1 MGILTAALLHDIGKT
16 LTGLTVEL
24 FEHAEDAQGS
34 PWLPDA
40 GNMAQNGGRWY
51 RVSFPEHKAPYALHA
66 ELAWTFFA
74 AIVPASVRRWL
85 ASGDPSLLPA
95 LRQYLSGQHEGSPF
109 ADIIRK
115 ADMASTAR
123 DLKSGSRQRFATARR
138 TPLIETVMETLVEM
152 LAERGRWFSV
162 ASSAGGD
169 LFRQGGTVYMVSKH
183 VPDRIREFLK
193 QTKHPAAPFFPSDN
207 QRVFDT
213 LLEYGAVLP
222 NPADERRA
230 VTAVDIAFTRSD
242 GETRAQRFTMLA
254 FKLET
259 LYPDG
264 NYPAEFA
271 GSLNVS
277 SDQSPAQHQGSSDT
291 EKQETGAENTLQ
303 SAESVIPADIP
314 PPPRKRWDTETE
326 NHIGN
331 ETEAASELQTRF
343 MATAVDLS
351 EYRETPRQPENIQRP
366 SEKPPA
372 GQPENASSMEAV
384 KLSQFLKRK
393 KLNNALSD
401 AVAGILGN
409 ERSYFEKLV
418 SSLYPL
424 LEKLTS
430 GKVVELISPDFE
442 NLDDTRPIMDWRKVM
457 EQNAVVYVG
466 LDALT
471 DAEVAAAVGNAMFAD
486 LTSLVG
492 QIYKHGHG
500 YGQSGTTGKRKVAIH
515 ADEFNELIGNE
526 FIPMLNK
533 AGGAGYQVTAYTQ
546 TWSDVEAKIGSKAK
560 AEQMGG
566 NFNTMIMLR
575 VKLEST
581 AQMLTSQLPDVRVVT
596 GTLVSGAGDIASP
609 EGYEDFTSSNEDRL
623 SSETVPTLMPA
634 DLTSLPKG
642 QAFALL
648 EGGNLYKL
656 RLPLPLPDPDSDAPD
671 DLVKMAERM
680 RETVRLS
687 RKPENDE
694 EELFV
699 EGRRYG

>member
-1 MGILTAALLHDIGKT
+1 MGITIRPPENVYRKPHELVSSVSYLSAALGTVFLPVPPAAVAVSAPVLLALSALRAKQGLRIRRYRCNLSRLTFYAMTPAQIPVSDKALFLGKGFKWTQTHTQRLLMARLPENEKLLEPGRLYRWARQKETDTSGISWLTRKTSAQAWWNPVAPLPPVGGKPELHGVEPYESDIWFPLGERVGHTIVLGTTRVGKT
-16 LTGLTVEL
+16 RLAEILINQDIMRGDTVIT
-24 FEHAEDAQGS
+24 FDPKGDADLMLAMYAAARKAGRPFYMFHLGFPEQSCRYNPIGDFTRITEVATRIANN
-34 PWLPDA
+34 LPDEGQSA
-40 GNMAQNGGRWY
+40 AFRDFVWRFVNVLGKMMEALSIKPSYILIYRCAVNVDDLAAQY
-51 RVSFPEHKAPYALHA
+51 F
-66 ELAWTFFA
+66 
-74 AIVPASVRRWL
+74 ASVL
-85 ASGDPSLLPA
+85 DKECSGWKDEFEEFE
-95 LRQYLSGQHEGSPF
+95 LS
-109 ADIIRK
+109 K
-115 ADMASTAR
+115 A
-123 DLKSGSRQRFATARR
+123 
-138 TPLIETVMETLVEM
+138 EM
-152 LAERGRWFSV
+152 QQVGKTGRS
-162 ASSAGGD
+162 
-169 LFRQGGTVYMVSKH
+169 
-183 VPDRIREFLK
+183 I
-193 QTKHPAAPFFPSDN
+193 
-207 QRVFDT
+207 
-213 LLEYGAVLP
+213 
-222 NPADERRA
+222 
-230 VTAVDIAFTRSD
+230 
-242 GETRAQRFTMLA
+242 
-254 FKLET
+254 
-259 LYPDG
+259 
-264 NYPAEFA
+264 
-271 GSLNVS
+271 
-277 SDQSPAQHQGSSDT
+277 
-291 EKQETGAENTLQ
+291 
-303 SAESVIPADIP
+303 
-314 PPPRKRWDTETE
+314 
-326 NHIGN
+326 
-331 ETEAASELQTRF
+331 
-343 MATAVDLS
+343 
-351 EYRETPRQPENIQRP
+351 
-366 SEKPPA
+366 
-372 GQPENASSMEAV
+372 EAV

-486 LTSLVG
+486 LTSLAG

-500 YGQSGTTGKRKVAIH
+500 YGQSGATGKRKIAIH

-581 AQMLTSQLPDVRVVT
+581 AKMLASQLPDVRVVT

-656 RLPLPLPDPDSDAPD
+656 RLPLPLPDPNSGVPD
-671 DLVKMAERM
+671 NLAEMASQM

-687 RKPENDE
+687 RKPENDK

-699 EGRRYG
+699 EGRHYG

>member
-366 SEKPPA
+366 SENTQKPSENTPKRQPEKQETGAANRSSPKPKKSQANSAA
-372 GQPENASSMEAV
+372 GLKVLQKLFEDGADSLPQQQDAAAGLAEIQAERTAKAPRSPRPVKVQNPDAAAPPPFVVEEVDGQPERPSEHAARQLETAQVLSETPPDKQPENAQRPSENSTDGTAAADAFEDVRLRQQQDGRHFWMWLAAGLADGSITV
-384 KLSQFLKRK
+384 NQSGAPVHFVSQGML
-393 KLNNALSD
+393 
-401 AVAGILGN
+401 
-409 ERSYFEKLV
+409 LV
-418 SSLYPL
+418 SPAIFRDYAGGVFNKNDENCPGVRAQRGFVGL
-424 LEKLTS
+424 KLHKRSKRTALFN
-430 GKVVELISPDFE
+430 VETAKGSRKRLFYCYLIPEE
-442 NLDDTRPIMDWRKVM
+442 NLHHIIRADSRPPNNPDITISEGDL
-457 EQNAVVYVG
+457 
-466 LDALT
+466 LDAGLAS
-471 DAEVAAAVGNAMFAD
+471 D
-486 LTSLVG
+486 
-492 QIYKHGHG
+492 
-500 YGQSGTTGKRKVAIH
+500 
-515 ADEFNELIGNE
+515 
-526 FIPMLNK
+526 
-533 AGGAGYQVTAYTQ
+533 TAK
-546 TWSDVEAKIGSKAK
+546 EA
-560 AEQMGG
+560 
-566 NFNTMIMLR
+566 
-575 VKLEST
+575 
-581 AQMLTSQLPDVRVVT
+581 
-596 GTLVSGAGDIASP
+596 
-609 EGYEDFTSSNEDRL
+609 
-623 SSETVPTLMPA
+623 
-634 DLTSLPKG
+634 
-642 QAFALL
+642 
-648 EGGNLYKL
+648 
-656 RLPLPLPDPDSDAPD
+656 
-671 DLVKMAERM
+671 
-680 RETVRLS
+680 
-687 RKPENDE
+687 
-694 EELFV
+694 
-699 EGRRYG
+699 